1 MTECNICCDKYTA
14 VARKKITCPYCNF
27 ECCKSC
33 VEQFLL
39 NTATTEPR
47 CMNNDCKMMW
57 SMDFLS
63 THFNQRFYNTTYR
76 NHTRDVFFDLEKAK
90 LPSTQPYVEFE
101 LQTRR
106 LCQEKKKAQEKL
118 LKMQQT
124 IEDMQNH
131 VQALNNAIIR
141 RRNNEIDLKN
151 PDSSQFKMACPQQ
164 ECNGFLNRNYK
175 CSVCQTQVCRHC
187 HAIKSSTEAD
197 EHVCKEA
204 DIETV
209 KFLKKDT
216 KNCPGCGINIH
227 KIDGCDQMWCVE
239 CKTAFSWRT
248 GRIERGVI
256 HNPHF
261 YEYQRQQADG
271 GEIPRN
277 PGDEAGGGC
286 GGDVYYRTLHHHLR
300 EQNCKKKGIIEEFHR
315 LATDIRHQQIAPAQ
329 TSLEQFDTRM
339 RNCRVSYTLKELTDD
354 MWKSSIKRELKQK
367 ERDEDLINIYT
378 TFVNVCLDTF
388 HRMLASK
395 NGSEIDKMT
404 DELFN
409 ILFYTNDTL
418 VKNEKRFKRTNS
430 KFIAGIYN
438 PKHNPSDPP
447 ARRALRMLTLCWC
460 QLNRN
465 KEQLKTHTR
474 IRLWTT
480 TGHHWQCY
488 PVHL

>member
-1 MTECNICCDKYTA
+1 
-14 VARKKITCPYCNF
+14 
-27 ECCKSC
+27 
-33 VEQFLL
+33 
-39 NTATTEPR
+39 
-47 CMNNDCKMMW
+47 MMW
-57 SMDFLS
+57 TMDFLS

-76 NHTRDVFFDLEKAK
+76 NHTRDVFFDQEKAK

-101 LQTRR
+101 MQTRR
-106 LCQEKKKAQEKL
+106 LQQEKKRAQEKWW
-118 LKMQQT
+118 KMQQK
-124 IEDMQNH
+124 IDEMQVH
-131 VQALNNAIIR
+131 IQALSNAIYR
-141 RRNNEIDLKN
+141 RRTNEIDIKN

-175 CSVCQTQVCRHC
+175 CSVCETQVCRHC
-187 HAIKSSTEAD
+187 HVIKSATEAD

-204 DIETV
+204 DLETV

-277 PGDEAGGGC
+277 PGDEGGGGC
-286 GGDVYYRTLHHHLR
+286 AGDVNYRLLHRHLR
-300 EQNCKKKGIIEEFHR
+300 HNNSKKQEIFEEFHR

-329 TSLEQFDTRM
+329 TDIEQFETRM

-367 ERDEDLINIYT
+367 ERAEDLINIYT
-378 TFVNVCLDTF
+378 TFVNVCSDIF
-388 HRMLASK
+388 HRIIASTC
-395 NGSEIDKMT
+395 GPTIDKMA

-418 VKNEKRFKRTNS
+418 KKNEKRFKRTNS
-430 KFIAGIYN
+430 KFVAGIYN
-438 PKHNPSDPP
+438 PNHNPADPP
-447 ARRALRMLTLCWC
+447 RRRGLRIYTMCWC
-460 QLNRN
+460 KFNDH
-465 KEQLKTHTR
+465 KAELKAQSR

-480 TGHHWQCY
+480 TGHHSFCGGA
-488 PVHL
+488 